1 MAQHVIKIPAELA
14 DELDSLAGHKR
25 RTAYAIDV
33 LWSEVRRH
41 KQRRALRL
49 SAGAWKDHPE
59 LSEGG
64 AAYVERV
71 RSEADERFESALAPR
86 DR

>member
-33 LWSEVRRH
+33 LWSEVRRR
-41 KQRRALRL
+41 KQRQALRL
-49 SAGAWKDHPE
+49 TAGAWKDHPE

-64 AAYVERV
+64 AAFVERV
-71 RSEADERFESALAPR
+71 RSDADERFESAAAPR